1 MNPKRRA
8 IFINSIKFYDNE
20 VLIEGEEE
28 VMATPHPFRDF
39 RGSAQDLLHQ
49 GNVDGVLL
57 LDEEKGRLAYNDK
70 LLKYNSK
77 YAQLIAKQKSN
88 VEGIEKLV
96 STLPHIAFVDELN
109 KDVQELNNKQ
119 LSFIRDFEEFRRLI
133 QDVTNRYLSL
143 RQARGGDI

>member
-8 IFINSIKFYDNE
+8 VFINSIKFFDNE

-28 VMATPHPFRDF
+28 VMNSNPFRDF
-39 RGSAQDLLHQ
+39 EGSAQDLLHQ

-96 STLPHIAFVDELN
+96 NTLPHLAFVDELN
-109 KDVQELNNKQ
+109 KDVQGLNNKQ
-119 LSFIRDFEEFRRLI
+119 ISFIRDFEHFQRLI
-133 QDVTNRYLSL
+133 QDVTNRYLML
-143 RQARGGDI
+143 RQARGGEI